1 MISGS
6 FQKLRTKIILMTL
19 LFSIV
24 PLLCLGAS
32 IYLQY
37 RQAYRENVIE
47 SLRARVQNRS
57 SHLETFLNERIAQL
71 ITVARV
77 LSIDGLK
84 EEAFLNTVFQAL
96 QSHSKSFIDLGVIDQ
111 DGTHLAYVGPY
122 AEQLK
127 TANYSREQWFHEV
140 ISSGFYVSDVML
152 GFRKVP
158 HIFLAVTRVEG
169 NRTWILRATI
179 SSDIVEQI
187 VHRAQL
193 GKNGDAFVINR
204 KNILQTTPRFSGKLL
219 ESPAAPD
226 FSSEVLANV
235 QELNYKGT
243 ATLFA
248 TSELTLPRWVL
259 VAREDLQEDMLPLLH
274 ARRSEILIIL
284 AGILMIVAGTV
295 LTSRS
300 ITNALERVEEE
311 KARSEDLAVQS
322 NKMAALGKMAAGVA
336 HEINNP
342 LQVMK
347 ELTGLMSDDLL
358 ALRTVIDDK
367 ELEKLRGDITKME
380 RQLDRCGDITHKML
394 RFGRGMEPRQE
405 FCDVNLVL
413 AEAISF
419 LADEAQH
426 RDIRIQTD
434 YGEDLPRITTDV
446 PQLQQAFLNIIDN
459 AIDAVGR
466 SGAITVRSSLEKRD
480 TGQVIVKISDTGC
493 GIPKEMLPRIFD
505 PFHTTKGPKEGIG
518 LGLSVS
524 YKIIEQLNGKIE
536 VESVKGKGTTFTIC
550 LPVAEQTASY

>member
-24 PLLCLGAS
+24 PLLCLGTS

-47 SLRARVQNRS
+47 SLKARVQNRS
-57 SHLETFLNERIAQL
+57 SHLETFFNERIAQL

-77 LSIDGLK
+77 QSIDSLK
-84 EEAFLNTVFQAL
+84 DEAFLNKVFQAL
-96 QSHSKSFIDLGVIDQ
+96 QFHSKSFIDLGVIDQ

-127 TANYSREQWFHEV
+127 GANYSREQWFHEA
-140 ISSGFYVSDVML
+140 ISSGFYVSDVLL
-152 GFRKVP
+152 GFRKIP

-169 NRTWILRATI
+169 TRTWILRATI

-204 KNILQTTPRFSGKLL
+204 KNILQSTPRFSGKLL
-219 ESPAAPD
+219 ESPDAPD
-226 FSSEVLANV
+226 FSSEVFANV
-235 QELNYKGT
+235 QEVDYKGA

-248 TSELTLPRWVL
+248 ISELTLPKWVL
-259 VAREDLQEDMLPLLH
+259 VAREDLQEDMLPLMH
-274 ARRSEILIIL
+274 ARHSEILIIF
-284 AGILMIVAGTV
+284 AGIFMIVAGTV
-295 LTSRS
+295 LTSRW
-300 ITNALERVEEE
+300 ITNALARVEEE

-322 NKMAALGKMAAGVA
+322 NKMAALGKMAAGIA

-358 ALRTVIDDK
+358 EFRPVIGDK
-367 ELEKLRGDITKME
+367 DPEKLSGYIKKMDH
-380 RQLDRCGDITHKML
+380 QLDRCRDITHKML
-394 RFGRGMEPRQE
+394 RFGRRMEPSQE

-419 LADEAQH
+419 LADEAQD
-426 RDIRIQTD
+426 RDIMIQTD
-434 YGEDLPRITTDV
+434 YGEELPRITIDAA
-446 PQLQQAFLNIIDN
+446 QLQQAVLNIIDN
-459 AIDAVGR
+459 AIDAIGR
-466 SGAITVRSSLEKRD
+466 AGTIKVRTGLEKRD
-480 TGQVIVKISDTGC
+480 NTQVIIKISDTGC
-493 GIPKEMLPRIFD
+493 GIAKEMLPKIFD
-505 PFHTTKGPKEGIG
+505 PFYTTKGPKEGIG

-524 YKIIEQLNGKIE
+524 YKIIEQLNGKIA

-550 LPVAEQTASY
+550 LPVAEQTANY

>member
-1 MISGS
+1 MVSDS
-6 FQKLRTKIILMTL
+6 FQRLRTKIILMTL

-24 PLLCLGAS
+24 PLLCLGTS

-47 SLRARVQNRS
+47 SLKARVQNRS
-57 SHLETFLNERIAQL
+57 SHLETFFSERIAQL

-77 LSIDGLK
+77 QSIDSLK
-84 EEAFLNTVFQAL
+84 DETFLNKVFQAL

-127 TANYSREQWFHEV
+127 SVNYSGEQWFHEV
-140 ISSGFYVSDVML
+140 ISSGIYVSDVLL
-152 GFRKVP
+152 GFRKIP
-158 HIFLAVTRVEG
+158 HIFLAVTGVEG

-204 KNILQTTPRFSGKLL
+204 KNILQSTPRFSGKLL

-226 FSSEVLANV
+226 FSSEVFANV
-235 QELNYKGT
+235 QEADYKGT

-248 TSELTLPRWVL
+248 ISELTLPKWVL
-259 VAREDLQEDMLPLLH
+259 VAREDLQEDMLPLTQ
-274 ARRSEILIIL
+274 ARHSEILIIF
-284 AGILMIVAGTV
+284 AGIFMIVAGTV
-295 LTSRS
+295 LTSRW
-300 ITNALERVEEE
+300 ITNALARVEEE

-322 NKMAALGKMAAGVA
+322 NKMAALGKMAAGIA

-347 ELTGLMSDDLL
+347 ELTGLMGDDLL
-358 ALRTVIDDK
+358 EFKTVIGDK
-367 ELEKLRGDITKME
+367 DLEKLSVDIKKME
-380 RQLDRCGDITHKML
+380 YQLDRCRDITHKML
-394 RFGRGMEPRQE
+394 RFGRRMEPWQE
-405 FCDVNLVL
+405 FCDVNHVL

-419 LADEAQH
+419 LADEARH

-434 YGEDLPRITTDV
+434 YGEELPRITIDV
-446 PQLQQAFLNIIDN
+446 AQLQQAVLNIIDN
-459 AIDAVGR
+459 AIDAIGR
-466 SGAITVRSSLEKRD
+466 AGTITVRTCLEKRD
-480 TGQVIVKISDTGC
+480 NGQVIIKISDTGC
-493 GIPKEMLPRIFD
+493 GIAKEMLPKIFD
-505 PFHTTKGPKEGIG
+505 PFYTTKGPKEGIG

-524 YKIIEQLNGKIE
+524 YKIIEQLNGKIA
-536 VESVKGKGTTFTIC
+536 VESVKGRGTTFTIC
-550 LPVAEQTASY
+550 LPVAEEAANY